1 MPRVSDVLVVLTY
14 AMIAVVA
21 SLALERFGLLSSG
34 LAWIMGAV
42 VFLIAGQV
50 HAAAARAEERRTL
63 ARDLHELRAANM
75 SLLEELEQVQTRL
88 ETVETGTGPQ
98 RAGAAASRHEDGDDA
113 EEAYE
118 LSDAVEGVEGYSI
131 PASAARAQ
139 NPQDERLIADLMSRL
154 ERAGQSTAANLTD
167 AADPDIVR
175 AALDANRI
183 DLYLQP
189 VVSLPQ
195 RRTYFY
201 EGFSRLRDEKGEVLA
216 PAAFLQAA
224 EDANLITDLDN
235 LMLFRCVQII
245 RRLTK
250 SDRRI
255 GIFCNVSLRSIADEE
270 FFPAFLD
277 FLRRNS
283 DLAGSLI
290 FEMTQAAFEGRSATA
305 ARNMARL
312 ADYGFRFSID
322 QVSNLSMD
330 LAELQRAGVR
340 FAKVEGRRLVD
351 AAHGAEPIAG
361 REPGAIAS
369 EDIAGLFARYG
380 VDLVAEK
387 IETESTVVEVL
398 DLDVGYAQGHLFG
411 APRPVRED
419 VIAETD
425 YASAGHRRA
434 G

>member
-21 SLALERFGLLSSG
+21 SLAFERFGLLSSG

-88 ETVETGTGPQ
+88 ETVEAGTTPARQGTSA
-98 RAGAAASRHEDGDDA
+98 AGGGGADD

-118 LSDAVEGVEGYSI
+118 LSDAVGGVEGYSI

-154 ERAGQSTAANLTD
+154 ERAGQSTAANLAD

-201 EGFSRLRDEKGEVLA
+201 EGFSRLRDEKGDVLA

-425 YASAGHRRA
+425 YANAGQRRA

>member
-1 MPRVSDVLVVLTY
+1 MPRATDILVVLAY
-14 AMIAVVA
+14 ALIAVIA
-21 SLALERFGLLSSG
+21 ALAFQRFDLMSSQ
-34 LAWIMGAV
+34 LAWVMGAV

-50 HAAAARAEERRTL
+50 HSAAARAQENAATS
-63 ARDLHELRAANM
+63 RDIQQLKAANR
-75 SLLEELEQVQTRL
+75 SLSRALERAESRL
-88 ETVETGTGPQ
+88 
-98 RAGAAASRHEDGDDA
+98 D
-113 EEAYE
+113 E
-118 LSDAVEGVEGYSI
+118 LSPDTASI
-131 PASAARAQ
+131 APPQLGEAIAAPEVSPETPPAAPAPSAAPASAQ
-139 NPQDERLIADLMSRL
+139 TPSEERIIAELLTRL
-154 ERAGQSTAANLTD
+154 ERAGAGPAANAPD
-167 AADPDIVR
+167 ERPADPMGADVIR
-175 AALDANRI
+175 TALDANRV

-189 VVSLPQ
+189 VVGLPQ

-201 EGFSRLRDEKGEVLA
+201 EGFTRLRDGDGEVIP
-216 PAAFLQAA
+216 PAKFIKAA
-224 EDANLITDLDN
+224 EEAGLIAELDN
-235 LMLFRCVQII
+235 VLLFRCVQIV

-255 GIFCNVSLRSIADEE
+255 GIFCNVSIRALADES
-270 FFPAFLD
+270 FFPDFLD

-290 FEMTQAAFEGRSATA
+290 FEMPQAAFEGRSAIA

-322 QVSNLSMD
+322 QVANLNLD

-340 FAKVEGRRLVD
+340 FAKIEGSRLV
-351 AAHGAEPIAG
+351 AAANGGEAIAG
-361 REPGAIAS
+361 REAGALQP
-369 EDIAGLFARYG
+369 EDVAGLFARYG

-398 DLDVGYAQGHLFG
+398 DLDIAYAQGHLFG

-419 VIAETD
+419 VIAEAD
-425 YASAGHRRA
+425 GAQRRA